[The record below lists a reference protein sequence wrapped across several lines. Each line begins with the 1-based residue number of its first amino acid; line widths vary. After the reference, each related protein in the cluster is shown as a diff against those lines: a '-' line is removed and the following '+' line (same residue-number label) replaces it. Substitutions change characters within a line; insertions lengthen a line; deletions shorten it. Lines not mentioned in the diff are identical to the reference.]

1 MYVVSGFFIVKEDVS
16 TVGLPVFL
24 INVSG
29 PKAAKVDAWEIE
41 EIRGI
46 MQRLIVN
53 RLVLTTFLLIPI
65 HISLYSAP
73 AFSSLATVNT
83 MNAWMLFF
91 KKLNCCL

>member
-1 MYVVSGFFIVKEDVS
+1 MNEAVSK
-16 TVGLPVFL
+16 TGLPVFL
-24 INVSG
+24 INVLG
-29 PKAAKVDAWEIE
+29 PKVVKVDAWESE

-46 MQRLIVN
+46 MQLIIVN